1 MAVAQT
7 LTVTGVATVT
17 ADLVVNGGD
26 VTGTAGTATNVFR
39 TTTAKVSLGGRAV
52 DISNPGYATTILG
65 TLNADQAVSCDTT
78 LTVAQTLT
86 VTGVATLSNTLNL
99 GAHIVATN
107 TGSAKSVSNSTANDL
122 YTCVNNKRKGIDASG
137 EKRRE
142 ERQRESVRLHTHTHT
157 RAYMMNPF
165 IDSGHDYGRRY
176 DW

>member
-78 LTVAQTLT
+78 LTVAQTLA
-86 VTGVATLSNTLNL
+86 VTGVVTL
-99 GAHIVATN
+99 
-107 TGSAKSVSNSTANDL
+107 ANDL
-122 YTCVNNKRKGIDASG
+122 IVNGGDI
-137 EKRRE
+137 
-142 ERQRESVRLHTHTHT
+142 THGKQHKEM
-157 RAYMMNPF
+157 R
-165 IDSGHDYGRRY
+165 DR
-176 DW
+176 